1 MAFVGMPKC
10 GYGVGQA
17 WTPIYLGGGPKT
29 SKSHD
34 HECMGLEQPFDLV
47 QSP

>member
-17 WTPIYLGGGPKT
+17 WTPIYSRGRLEA
-29 SKSHD
+29 SRSHN
-34 HECMGLEQPFDLV
+34 HECVGLEQPFGLIPS
-47 QSP
+47 Q